1 MLSYAKSGK
10 FPQTILIEGG
20 DSEKRANFARFLAN
34 IIVCESDSEK
44 PCGEC
49 SACVKCASGNH
60 PDIKEYGSEK
70 PNSVFKVE
78 TSREIRQDA
87 FVIPNDS
94 DKKVYILKETQ
105 NMNDA
110 SENAMLKI
118 FEEPPQFDYFIM
130 TCSSRNA
137 MLDTVLSRAAVINI
151 GQSEQELSDEAV
163 TIAEDTAEALLGDS
177 EAMLVEKLA
186 PLASKKDIF
195 QEVSACLK
203 RIFIDCIIYKR
214 TNENNSDYADITQ
227 RLCSSLT
234 VQKLY
239 ALANVVTGLE
249 EQFRLNANYNLL
261 ITKMGISLRAAVG
274 K

>member
-1 MLSYAKSGK
+1 MLAYAKSGK

-20 DSEKRANFARFLAN
+20 DSGKRADFARLLAN
-34 IIVCESDSEK
+34 IIVCESDGEK
-44 PCGEC
+44 PCGAC
-49 SACVKCASGNH
+49 SACKKCASGNH

-87 FVIPNDS
+87 FVIPNDAY
-94 DKKVYILKETQ
+94 KKVYILKEAQ

-118 FEEPPQFDYFIM
+118 FEEPPQFDWFIM

-151 GQSEQELSDEAV
+151 GYSEQEISDEAV
-163 TIAEDTAEALLGDS
+163 TTAVNIADALIGDS
-177 EAMLVEKLA
+177 EAALVEALA
-186 PLASKKDIF
+186 PAASEKDIF

-203 RIFIDCIIYKR
+203 RIFIDGIIYKR
-214 TNENNSDYADITQ
+214 TNENNSDYADVTQ
-227 RLCSSLT
+227 RLCGSLT

-239 ALANVVTGLE
+239 SLVNTVTGLE

-261 ITKMGISLRAAVG
+261 ITKMSISLRAAIG